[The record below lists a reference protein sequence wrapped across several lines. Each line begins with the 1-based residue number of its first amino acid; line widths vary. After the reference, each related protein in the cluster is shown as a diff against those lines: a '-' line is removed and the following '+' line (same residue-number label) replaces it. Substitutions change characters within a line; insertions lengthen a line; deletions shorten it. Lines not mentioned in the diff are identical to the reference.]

1 MPSSVE
7 ITAWINQQRI
17 SRLQITVLCL
27 CALCALLEG
36 MDAQNIGFVAPAIIR
51 DWALPPHSFTPAF
64 MSGLF
69 GLLIGCLFIAPLADK
84 IGRKSIL
91 VGSVASFA
99 LFSLFSA
106 EASSLESLSV
116 LRFLT
121 GVGIGGGM
129 ANSIAMTSE
138 YFPERKRAGMTVIMF
153 VGFALGASLGG
164 FLSAYLIP
172 HFGWKSVFIAGGILP
187 LGVAVLL
194 AFALPE
200 SIRHL
205 VAHNFE
211 GAQIAAILR
220 RINPFAA
227 FPSDTNFTLAEERKS
242 GLTVA
247 HLFREGRTL
256 GTFLIWTVFFMSLL
270 DIYLVTSWLPVV
282 LHDAGLTVSMSA
294 VVTAILHLSGV
305 IVCVALVPILD
316 RRGCLVV
323 MLPAYVLAAIGIA
336 ALGSVGTGVILLML
350 TASAAGIGIV
360 CGQNTA
366 NAFAAAF
373 YPTYIR
379 ATGVGW
385 ALGIGRIGAVIGPG
399 LGGIMLA
406 LDWSR
411 QTMLLVSA
419 VPELIA
425 AAAIVAL
432 MRLERQKITLHR
444 DVKVLQGLPSR
455 TQSSLEHSSVHS

>member
-1 MPSSVE
+1 
-7 ITAWINQQRI
+7 
-17 SRLQITVLCL
+17 
-27 CALCALLEG
+27 
-36 MDAQNIGFVAPAIIR
+36 
-51 DWALPPHSFTPAF
+51 
-64 MSGLF
+64 
-69 GLLIGCLFIAPLADK
+69 
-84 IGRKSIL
+84 
-91 VGSVASFA
+91 
-99 LFSLFSA
+99 
-106 EASSLESLSV
+106 
-116 LRFLT
+116 
-121 GVGIGGGM
+121 
-129 ANSIAMTSE
+129 
-138 YFPERKRAGMTVIMF
+138 
-153 VGFALGASLGG
+153 
-164 FLSAYLIP
+164 
-172 HFGWKSVFIAGGILP
+172 
-187 LGVAVLL
+187 
-194 AFALPE
+194 
-200 SIRHL
+200 
-205 VAHNFE
+205 
-211 GAQIAAILR
+211 
-220 RINPFAA
+220 
-227 FPSDTNFTLAEERKS
+227 
-242 GLTVA
+242 
-247 HLFREGRTL
+247 
-256 GTFLIWTVFFMSLL
+256 
-270 DIYLVTSWLPVV
+270 
-282 LHDAGLTVSMSA
+282 
-294 VVTAILHLSGV
+294 
-305 IVCVALVPILD
+305 
-316 RRGCLVV
+316 